1 MTSSTIISI
10 KQYYCNKQL
19 LDPPPGQKKKLCF
32 AVEIKDGFISHYNSL
47 KKKYRYNLIPVF
59 TLEREITLTDFREN
73 FTNHCANLNFHFRGE
88 PPKQKLFYK

>member
-19 LDPPPGQKKKLCF
+19 LDPPAKKKNLCF

-47 KKKYRYNLIPVF
+47 KKKIQVQFNTSIY
-59 TLEREITLTDFREN
+59 FRKGN
-73 FTNHCANLNFHFRGE
+73 NS
-88 PPKQKLFYK
+88 Y

>member
-19 LDPPPGQKKKLCF
+19 LDPPAKKKNLCF

-47 KKKYRYNLIPVF
+47 KKKNTGTI
-59 TLEREITLTDFREN
+59 
-73 FTNHCANLNFHFRGE
+73 
-88 PPKQKLFYK
+88 

>member
-19 LDPPPGQKKKLCF
+19 LDPPAKKKKNLCF

-47 KKKYRYNLIPVF
+47 KKKNTGTI
-59 TLEREITLTDFREN
+59 
-73 FTNHCANLNFHFRGE
+73 
-88 PPKQKLFYK
+88 

>member
-19 LDPPPGQKKKLCF
+19 LDPPPGPKKKLCF

-47 KKKYRYNLIPVF
+47 KKKIQVQFNTSIY
-59 TLEREITLTDFREN
+59 FRKGN
-73 FTNHCANLNFHFRGE
+73 NS
-88 PPKQKLFYK
+88 Y